1 MNTKEFRDWIAFHYE
16 CFPEMRRWIDQ
27 TESPTKT
34 LDAWREALSDCDM
47 GDCFDASK
55 AMLAG
60 DLEPPAAYDRERLPG
75 MIRKFCKVR
84 RSERMQRA
92 KDREILQS
100 ASRSGKCQPIGPL
113 LREARELGFAKR
125 DGEITDEEHE
135 LKLADIIQRAGTD
148 PKAPEPRYSCPTCN
162 DSGVVLVWHPREV
175 DRYRRFKRTP
185 RRLGAAVSC
194 RCPNAKKA
202 PDTFDDRFHFPLR
215 FGTPTPKE
223 QEQMKAWV
231 DQTARRHSDF
241 DDWGGDEIL

>member
-1 MNTKEFRDWIAFHYE
+1 MNANEFRDWLAFHCE
-16 CFPEMRRWIDQ
+16 SFPEFRRWLDQ
-27 TESPTKT
+27 TDSPSKT
-34 LDAWREALSDCDM
+34 LDAWREALSDCEM
-47 GDCFDASK
+47 GDCFAASK

-60 DLEPPAAYDRERLPG
+60 DLEPPAAYERERLPG
-75 MIRKFCKVR
+75 MVRKFCKIR
-84 RSERMQRA
+84 RSERVQKA
-92 KDREILQS
+92 KDREILLA

-135 LKLADIIQRAGTD
+135 RKLADILQRAGSD
-148 PKAPEPRYSCPTCN
+148 PKAPEPRYSCPNCN

-175 DRYRRFKRTP
+175 DRYRRFKRPP
-185 RRLGAAVSC
+185 RRIGAAVSC
-194 RCPNAKKA
+194 SCPNAKKA
-202 PDTFDDRFHFPLR
+202 PDTYDEGFHFRLR